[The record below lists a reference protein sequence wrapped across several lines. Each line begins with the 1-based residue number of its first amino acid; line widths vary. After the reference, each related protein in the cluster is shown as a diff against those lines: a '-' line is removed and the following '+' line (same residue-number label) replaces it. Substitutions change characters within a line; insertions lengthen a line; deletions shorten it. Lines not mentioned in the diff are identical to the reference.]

1 MPSARPPHPREGG
14 RALVVGLGI
23 AGLAT
28 AVRMRQIGW
37 DPVVVERAPARR
49 SGGYYIALFGSGIA
63 SARRLG
69 VLERIGD
76 RGGPQIA
83 LYDVDRSGNRRP
95 RVNLGSLAGG
105 PRPLLRGD
113 VEQGLFAALPDDVEI
128 RYATVPTRID
138 QDASG
143 VRVTLHDT
151 AADTTVDERFDLVVG
166 ADGMRSTVRGL
177 AFGPRRCLHPMNYM
191 IGAALLDRPVD
202 GFALSEG
209 LILAEP
215 GRSAWAFPFADRAPS
230 LLFSYRTHDVDAEFR
245 RPPIQSIRAAF
256 GPEPTG
262 PLLAGLLD
270 RYEQAP
276 DALFDSVQQVRMP
289 HWHRGRVVLVG
300 DAAWCMTLYSGM
312 GISSGMA
319 GGELLGTMLRRHD
332 GDVPGALR
340 AWEAR
345 MRPFIRTQ
353 QESAL
358 VSGRRMFTPLDRKE
372 LIVRAGI
379 SRLMRAP
386 GLGKAVCR
394 KLLDSKDMRAKN
406 ADVAAPWA

>member
-1 MPSARPPHPREGG
+1 MSHSLEGG

-23 AGLAT
+23 SGIAT
-28 AVRMRQIGW
+28 AVRLRQVGW

-49 SGGYYIALFGSGIA
+49 SGGYYIALFGSGVA

-69 VLERIGD
+69 VLDRIGD
-76 RGGPQIA
+76 RGGPQVA

-95 RVNLGSLAGG
+95 RVHLGTLDGG

-128 RYATVPTRID
+128 RYSTVPTRIV
-138 QDASG
+138 QDESG
-143 VRVTLHDT
+143 ARVSLRDT

-177 AFGPRRCLHPMNYM
+177 AFGPRSFLYPLNYM
-191 IGAALLDRPVD
+191 IGVTLLDRPVD
-202 GFALSEG
+202 GFGLSDG

-230 LLFSYRTHDVDAEFR
+230 LLFSYRTHDVDAEFG
-245 RPPIQSIRAAF
+245 RPPIESIRAAF

-262 PLLAGLLD
+262 PLLEGLLT
-270 RYEQAP
+270 RYQQAP
-276 DALFDSVQQVRMP
+276 DALFDSVQQVRMSS
-289 HWHRGRVVLVG
+289 WHRGRVVLVG

-312 GISSGMA
+312 GVSSGIA
-319 GGELLGTMLRRHD
+319 GGELLGTMLRRHH
-332 GDVPGALR
+332 GDVHGALR
-340 AWEAR
+340 DWEAR

-353 QESAL
+353 QDSAL

-372 LIVRAGI
+372 LIVRAAM

-386 GLGKAVCR
+386 GLGKALCR